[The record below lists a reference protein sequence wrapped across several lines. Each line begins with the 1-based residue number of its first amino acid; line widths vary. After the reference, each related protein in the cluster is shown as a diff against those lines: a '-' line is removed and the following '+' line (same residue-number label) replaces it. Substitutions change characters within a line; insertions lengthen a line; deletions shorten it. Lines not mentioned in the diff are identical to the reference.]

1 MTESEGKTLAERYC
15 SGAEHC
21 CLEVR
26 QMLERRKAE
35 STDIERIIKYLIKEG
50 YIDESRYAAAFV
62 HDKVRFAKWGRAKIA
77 QALWQKRIPAGVA
90 DEALASIDEDEYMAA
105 LKDVVASRYRQTKGA
120 AEYERKMK
128 TMKSVCSR
136 GYEPALV
143 RRVLS
148 MSDTPDID
156 CKL

>member
-90 DEALASIDEDEYMAA
+90 DEALASIDEDEYMAV

-120 AEYERKMK
+120 TEYERKIK

-148 MSDTPDID
+148 VSDTSDTEF
-156 CKL
+156 

>member
-21 CLEVR
+21 CAEVR
-26 QMLERRKAE
+26 AMLDRHKVEADE
-35 STDIERIIKYLIKEG
+35 ISLILKYLVKEG
-50 YIDESRYAAAFV
+50 YVDESRYADAFV
-62 HDKVRFAKWGRAKIA
+62 HDKVRFAKWGRIKIG
-77 QALWQKRIPAGVA
+77 QALWQKRIPADVA
-90 DEALASIDEDEYMAA
+90 DAALSRIDEDEYMTA

-120 AEYERKMK
+120 TDYERKMK

-143 RRVLS
+143 RKVLNLQDS
-148 MSDTPDID
+148 FDD
-156 CKL
+156 

>member
-26 QMLERRKAE
+26 AMLERHKAE
-35 STDIERIIKYLIKEG
+35 SGDIDRIIKHLITEG
-50 YIDESRYAAAFV
+50 YIDESRYSRAFV

-77 QALWQKRIPAGVA
+77 QALWQKRIPQGIAE
-90 DEALASIDEDEYMAA
+90 DALESIDEDEYMAA
-105 LKDVVASRYRQTKGA
+105 LKDVVQSRYRQTKGA
-120 AEYERKMK
+120 TEYERKMK
-128 TMKSVCSR
+128 TMKTVCSR

-143 RRVLS
+143 RKV
-148 MSDTPDID
+148 MNTYE
-156 CKL
+156 

>member
-35 STDIERIIKYLIKEG
+35 SADIERIIRYLIKEG

-90 DEALASIDEDEYMAA
+90 DEALASIDEDEYMAV

-120 AEYERKMK
+120 TEYERKIK

-143 RRVLS
+143 RKVLS

-156 CKL
+156 C

>member
-35 STDIERIIKYLIKEG
+35 SADIERIIKYLIKEG

-77 QALWQKRIPAGVA
+77 QALWQKRIPTCVTDAA
-90 DEALASIDEDEYMAA
+90 MASIDEDEYMAA
-105 LKDVVASRYRQTKGA
+105 LKDVVTSRYRQIKGDT
-120 AEYERKMK
+120 EYERKIK

-143 RRVLS
+143 HRVLS

-156 CKL
+156 C

>member
-35 STDIERIIKYLIKEG
+35 SADIERIIKYLIKEG

-90 DEALASIDEDEYMAA
+90 DAALASIDEDEYMAA

-120 AEYERKMK
+120 TEYELKIK

-156 CKL
+156 C

>member
-15 SGAEHC
+15 SGAERC

-35 STDIERIIKYLIKEG
+35 SADIERIIRYLIKEG

-90 DEALASIDEDEYMAA
+90 DAALASIDEDEYMAA

-120 AEYERKMK
+120 TEYERKIK

-156 CKL
+156 C

>member
-35 STDIERIIKYLIKEG
+35 SADIERIIKYLIKEG
-50 YIDESRYAAAFV
+50 FIDESRYAAAFV
-62 HDKVRFAKWGRAKIA
+62 HDKVRFAKWGRVKIA
-77 QALWQKRIPAGVA
+77 QALWQKRIPQGVA
-90 DEALASIDEDEYMAA
+90 DAALACIDEDEYMAA
-105 LKDVVASRYRQTKGA
+105 LKDVVQSRYRQTKGA
-120 AEYERKMK
+120 TEYERKMK
-128 TMKSVCSR
+128 AMKSVCSR

-148 MSDTPDID
+148 VSDTPDID
-156 CKL
+156 D

>member
-35 STDIERIIKYLIKEG
+35 SADIERIIKYLIKEG

-90 DEALASIDEDEYMAA
+90 DEALAAIDEDEYMAA

-120 AEYERKMK
+120 TEYERKIK

-143 RRVLS
+143 RKVLS

-156 CKL
+156 C

>member
-21 CLEVR
+21 CAEVR
-26 QMLERRKAE
+26 TMLERHKVEADE
-35 STDIERIIKYLIKEG
+35 IALILKHLVKEG
-50 YIDESRYAAAFV
+50 YVDEGRYADAFV
-62 HDKVRFAKWGRAKIA
+62 HDKVRFAKWGRVKIS
-77 QALWQKRIPAGVA
+77 QALWQKRIPADVA
-90 DEALASIDEDEYMAA
+90 DAALARIDEDEYMAA

-120 AEYERKMK
+120 TDYERKMK

-143 RRVLS
+143 RKVLNLQDS
-148 MSDTPDID
+148 LDD
-156 CKL
+156 

>member
-26 QMLERRKAE
+26 QMLERRKAD

-120 AEYERKMK
+120 TEYERKIK

-156 CKL
+156 C